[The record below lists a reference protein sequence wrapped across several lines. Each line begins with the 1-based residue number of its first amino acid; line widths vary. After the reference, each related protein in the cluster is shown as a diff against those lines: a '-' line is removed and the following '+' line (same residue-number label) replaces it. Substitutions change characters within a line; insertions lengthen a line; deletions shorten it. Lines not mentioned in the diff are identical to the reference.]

1 MPKIN
6 VYVPDEL
13 ARAVKD
19 TGIPVSAVCQRA
31 LEQAVRSVAAVREM
45 FAGGA
50 APEEGAMSR
59 FTPRLRAA
67 LSLAAEAA
75 QGRGAAEADTGD
87 LLAGLLD
94 EGENLALP
102 VLRAMEIDPEG
113 LREALRE
120 PRPGDGASGG
130 EGAGLQIGAGAAV
143 SLEAAATEAV
153 ALGHNYIGCEH
164 LLIALSGDADGRAG
178 HVLRSAGADPRLTRR
193 AVSAAL
199 AGYLHLRALRPGG
212 PASGSAGEGSAD
224 TAASAS
230 PVPAGAENVE
240 EVLRRQIQP
249 LVERI
254 ERLERNQGAG

>member
-1 MPKIN
+1 MPKLN

-13 ARAVKD
+13 AQAVKE

-31 LEQAVRSVAAVREM
+31 LEQAVRSVAAVREV

-59 FTPRLRAA
+59 FTPRLRTA

-75 QGRGAAEADTGD
+75 RERGAAEADTGD
-87 LLAGLLD
+87 LLAGLLE

-102 VLRAMEIDPEG
+102 VLASMEIDAGG
-113 LREALRE
+113 LGDALRE
-120 PRPGDGASGG
+120 HRPADGAALE
-130 EGAGLQIGAGAAV
+130 EGAGPRIGAGAAV
-143 SLEAAATEAV
+143 SLEGAVTEAV
-153 ALGHNYIGCEH
+153 ALGHNYVGCEH
-164 LLIALSGDADGRAG
+164 LLIALSGDAEGRAG

-199 AGYLHLRALRPGG
+199 AGYVHLRAGAA
-212 PASGSAGEGSAD
+212 PAAPA
-224 TAASAS
+224 
-230 PVPAGAENVE
+230 VPAEEVE
-240 EVLRRQIQP
+240 EILKRQIRP

-254 ERLERNQGAG
+254 ERLERGQGTG